1 MKIGA
6 VITHFNAASTVE
18 RTILSALNQQVPFDK
33 ILLVDDH
40 SNINEFEKVSS
51 ICAKYS
57 NVGLVRN
64 SSNKGYAYS
73 LNKGV
78 DQLDCEYIFILD
90 DDDESL
96 PWRTQKQLE
105 LLLQGAD
112 FVYSSRLVNKNGLI
126 TLNKT
131 VDFNFMHPIEKGVPE
146 LLFSGRYR
154 NQNMLG
160 EFGSCTLAFRKENF
174 IQLNGF
180 DPQFRRKAE
189 WDFIIRCAL
198 AKNQI
203 TSVQMPCIVQHKTEG
218 HNAEKGIIIST
229 QVDNLLLSKHRDVLR
244 KCGIFFLAKA
254 YLYTNRQKYYS
265 RQISF
270 LSSYIV
276 LRFLRLGIYIKRLVL
291 LSYE

>member
-6 VITHFNAASTVE
+6 IITHYNAANTVE

-40 SNINEFEKVSS
+40 SNKNEFEKVLS
-51 ICAKYS
+51 ICKKYPS
-57 NVGLVRN
+57 LGLARN

-105 LLLQGAD
+105 LLLEGAD
-112 FVYSSRLVNKNGLI
+112 FVYSSRLVNSNGLI

-131 VDFNFMHPIEKGVPE
+131 VDFNFLQPIEKGVPE
-146 LLFSGRYR
+146 LLFTGRYR

-174 IQLNGF
+174 VYLNGF
-180 DPQFRRKAE
+180 DPQFRKKAE
-189 WDFIIRCAL
+189 WDFVIRCAL
-198 AKNQI
+198 SKNQI
-203 TSVQMPCIVQHKTEG
+203 KSVQMPCIVQYKTEG
-218 HNAEKGIIIST
+218 FKTEKGIEISA
-229 QVDNLLLSKHRDVLR
+229 QADNLLLAKHRELLR
-244 KCGIFFLAKA
+244 KSGIFYLAKA
-254 YLYTNRQKYYS
+254 YLNTNRHKYYG
-265 RQISF
+265 RPIAF
-270 LSSYIV
+270 LTNYIV
-276 LRFLRLGIYIKRLVL
+276 LMCLRLSMYNKH
-291 LSYE
+291 